1 MAEPNNAL
9 LAAGCALAFDRRALA
24 DGGVLCGALPRTR
37 ERVGMGVLKPRRHN
51 QGPTQRLHAMR
62 HATPPTRS
70 ARLLAILAALAAA
83 TLAPALAATAAGH
96 AATANPAAP
105 AVAWLNAAN
114 DADIA
119 RAFALARAEKK
130 PLLLYWGAAWCPP
143 CNQLKATLF
152 NRQDFIERS
161 KSVVAVQIDGD
172 LPGAQKLGSRF
183 KVRGYPT
190 MVLLAADGT
199 EITRLPGEVDAP
211 QVLAVLQL
219 GLAGGRPVKA
229 LLADARAG
237 KPVSGP
243 EWRSLAFYGWDIDE
257 AQLVSAA
264 DRAGL
269 LAQLSAACPASEP
282 AAATRL
288 LLKALAESDDGKG
301 IKPDAALR
309 TRVQALLAD
318 AAASR
323 AQMDVL
329 VNYAAEITKAL
340 APAPGADR
348 RKLVGAFDAALQT
361 LQADASL
368 SRADRLNA
376 LASRV
381 ALARIDQPKDA
392 LHPKLPAAL
401 VQQVRAQV
409 ARDDREIR
417 DGYERQ
423 AVVTAGAGVLADA
436 GLWADSD
443 ALLKANL
450 SKSHSAFYLMSQLAG
465 NARKLGHTADAL
477 HWLAQAHAGSVG
489 PATRLQWG
497 AAYLTAL
504 LDLAPQDSARIE
516 QVARQLFAEAGQDP
530 AAFHERSARA
540 LQRVGSKLAG
550 WNKTGQH
557 DAALRRLNDGQD
569 GQPGLAAVCAKLDA
583 ADAQRAAC
591 EGVLKAA
598 LKAV

>member
-1 MAEPNNAL
+1 MRPPTL
-9 LAAGCALAFDRRALA
+9 L
-24 DGGVLCGALPRTR
+24 
-37 ERVGMGVLKPRRHN
+37 
-51 QGPTQRLHAMR
+51 
-62 HATPPTRS
+62 TRS
-70 ARLLAILAALAAA
+70 ARLLATLAALASA
-83 TLAPALAATAAGH
+83 TLAPVLAATANPT
-96 AATANPAAP
+96 ATANPAAP

-119 RAFALARAEKK
+119 RAFTQARAEKK

-161 KSVVAVQIDGD
+161 KSFVAVQIDGD

-190 MVLLAADGT
+190 LVLLGADGT

-211 QVLAVLQL
+211 QVLALLQL
-219 GLAGGRPVKA
+219 GLAGGRPVTA

-237 KPVSGP
+237 QPLSGP

-257 AQLVSAA
+257 AQLVSVA

-318 AAASR
+318 APASR
-323 AQMDVL
+323 LQMDVL
-329 VNYAAEITKAL
+329 VNHAAEITRAL
-340 APAPGADR
+340 APTAGADR
-348 RKLVGAFDAALQT
+348 RALAGAFDGALQT

-381 ALARIDQPKDA
+381 ALARIDQPKAA

-409 ARDDREIR
+409 ARDDREIH
-417 DGYERQ
+417 DGHERQ

-450 SKSHSAFYLMSQLAG
+450 ARSHSPYYLMSQLAG
-465 NARKLGHTADAL
+465 NAQKLGRPAEAL
-477 HWLAQAHAGSVG
+477 RWYAQAHAGSVG

-497 AAYLTAL
+497 AAYLAAL
-504 LDLAPQDSARIE
+504 VDLAPQDSARIE

-530 AAFHERSARA
+530 AAFHERSARS
-540 LQRVGSKLAG
+540 LQRAGSKLAD

-557 DAALRRLNDGQD
+557 DAALRRLSDGHD
-569 GQPGLAAVCAKLDA
+569 GQPGLAAVCRQLDA

-591 EGVLKAA
+591 DGILKAA